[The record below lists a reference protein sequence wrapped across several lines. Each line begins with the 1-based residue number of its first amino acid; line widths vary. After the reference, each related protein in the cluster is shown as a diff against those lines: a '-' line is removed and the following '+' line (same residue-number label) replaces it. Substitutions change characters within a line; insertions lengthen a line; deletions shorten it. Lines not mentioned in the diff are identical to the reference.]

1 MAAAAGTSD
10 PVGPLAVAGPTSAQ
24 SPSIEILANQ
34 SQLAGTCGG
43 QTFDLN
49 TFINVDAQA
58 SADVK
63 LSVVGAGT
71 IEQFVDDTGT
81 NIGPFRGVY
90 SAFHIK
96 SFGGGLPPNT
106 PIQIIITTYSGPALS
121 GVARYVST
129 LTFDCTTGVILHLTA
144 NAPGDPEPIPTL
156 SDAALIAMACLL
168 VFLGAAML
176 RKRKATP
183 MVIRR

>member
-10 PVGPLAVAGPTSAQ
+10 SIVPPAVAVPSSAQ
-24 SPSIEILANQ
+24 LPSIEILSNQ

-49 TFINVDAQA
+49 TSINVDAQA

-71 IEQFVDDTGT
+71 IEQFVDETGT

-106 PIQIIITTYSGPALS
+106 PIQITITTYSGPALS

-129 LTFDCTTGVILHLTA
+129 LTFDCTTGVILHLSA
-144 NAPGDPEPIPTL
+144 NLPGAPDPIPTL
-156 SDAALIAMACLL
+156 SDAALIAMAGLL
-168 VFLGAAML
+168 ALLGAVVL
-176 RKRKATP
+176 RKRKIAQFIT
-183 MVIRR
+183 RR